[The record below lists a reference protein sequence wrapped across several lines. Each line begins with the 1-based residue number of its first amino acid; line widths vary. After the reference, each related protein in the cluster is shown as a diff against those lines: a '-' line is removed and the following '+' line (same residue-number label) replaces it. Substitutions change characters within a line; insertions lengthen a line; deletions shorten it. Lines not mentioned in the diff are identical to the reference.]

1 VAVVETQGSA
11 PRLRCACR
19 TDVGKVRARNEDAYR
34 AVPEQGWL
42 VLADGM
48 GGYRGG
54 DVAAAMAVD
63 SVISRLE
70 AERAALDDAA
80 ALARVLQSA
89 VEEANAAVHHAG
101 LRRPE
106 VAGMGSTIV
115 IAAFLPGLMVCAH
128 VGDSRLYRFRDGVLT
143 LLTRDHTLLQE
154 QVDAGMIHP
163 DEARRSRF
171 RGMLTRGL
179 GIERMVELDVA
190 EHETQWGDCYL
201 LCSDGLT
208 DMLMDDEIEAEIGAS
223 AGLDDAARRLVDLAN
238 ARGGRDNVTVIVAQS
253 AGTR

>member
-1 VAVVETQGSA
+1 MAVVETQGGA
-11 PRLRCACR
+11 PLLRCACR
-19 TDVGKVRARNEDAYR
+19 TDVGRVRARNEDAYR
-34 AVPEQGWL
+34 TVPDRGWL

-63 SVISRLE
+63 AVVSRLE
-70 AERAALDDAA
+70 AEQAVLKDAA
-80 ALARVLQSA
+80 ALTQVLRSA
-89 VEEANAAVHHAG
+89 VAEANAEIHDVG
-101 LRRPE
+101 LRRVE

-115 IAAFLPGLMVCAH
+115 IATFLPGVMVCAH

-208 DMLMDDEIEAEIGAS
+208 DMLMDDEIEAEIGVGGS
-223 AGLDDAARRLVDLAN
+223 LDDIAGRLVDLAN
-238 ARGGRDNVTVIVAQS
+238 MRGGRDNVTVILAQS
-253 AGTR
+253 AGSR